1 MTATT
6 CIGTWVNF
14 GGGYST
20 SPESDIADFL
30 SGGHPEWREAMEE
43 SGAVDRIAEDYR
55 AAIDA
60 VLPEG
65 IALCGD
71 EFIADVDVDYDADEI
86 KEAIEA
92 IDLGEIVERHD
103 EEAIQAATDAIA
115 VAVANRAAAVEQVE
129 AAENSVTEAVR
140 EALRLEIPATKV
152 AELLGV
158 TRARVYQIRDG
169 RR

>member
-1 MTATT
+1 MIPTT

-20 SPESDIADFL
+20 SPESDVADFL
-30 SGGHPEWREAMEE
+30 NGGNREWREAMEE
-43 SGAVDRIAEDYR
+43 SGAADRIAEDYR
-55 AAIDA
+55 DAINA

-71 EFIADVDVDYDADEI
+71 QFIADVDVDYDADEI

-103 EEAIQAATDAIA
+103 VDAD
-115 VAVANRAAAVEQVE
+115 VA
-129 AAENSVTEAVR
+129 
-140 EALRLEIPATKV
+140 
-152 AELLGV
+152 
-158 TRARVYQIRDG
+158 
-169 RR
+169 